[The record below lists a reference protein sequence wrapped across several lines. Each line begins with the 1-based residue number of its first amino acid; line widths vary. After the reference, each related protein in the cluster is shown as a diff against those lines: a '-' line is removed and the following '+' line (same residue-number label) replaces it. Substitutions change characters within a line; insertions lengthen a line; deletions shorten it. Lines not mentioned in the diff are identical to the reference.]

1 MNRDLK
7 KQRKFRQ
14 DTVVNFDLSEEQQLL
29 KDSVDRFVSDNYDLD
44 TRQKLS
50 KNEAGFSD
58 TYWQTMAELG
68 WLGVTVPETH
78 GGFGGTQADT
88 MVLMEALGKGLVLEP
103 FFASAVLGTW
113 AIVGGGSTELQSQLL
128 PELMSG
134 TCRLSLAY
142 AEEQSRFD
150 LEDVVTRAT
159 ANDNGYVINGQK
171 SMVQHGGSADYF
183 VVSARTSGGQRDENG
198 ITLFLVDA
206 KNEGVSVDAFPTVD
220 GQQAAELRFSNAQVS
235 ASDQLGNLDEG
246 YNLLQDIAI
255 DGILALSA
263 EAVGAMEILYKDTV
277 TYTQEREQFDHRLAD
292 FQVLQHRMVEMFME
306 YEQCKSMLYRATL
319 EVVQNGRDAMRI
331 VHALKYMV
339 GKIGTFI
346 GENAVQLHGGMGV
359 TEELRIGHYFKR
371 LLVIDAQ
378 FGNSD
383 HHLACF
389 AG

>member
-1 MNRDLK
+1 
-7 KQRKFRQ
+7 
-14 DTVVNFDLSEEQQLL
+14 VNFDLSEEQQLL
-29 KDSVDRFVSDNYDLD
+29 KDSVDRFVSDNYDLY

-68 WLGVTVPETH
+68 WLGVIIPEAH

-88 MVLMEALGKGLVLEP
+88 MVLMEAFGKGLVLEP
-103 FFASAVLGTW
+103 FFASAVLGTR
-113 AIVGGGSTELQSQLL
+113 AIVGGGSTELQTKLL

-134 TCRLSLAY
+134 TCLLSLAY

-159 ANDNGYVINGQK
+159 AIDNGFVINGQK

-220 GQQAAELRFSNAQVS
+220 GQQAAELRFDNVLVS
-235 ASDQLGNLDEG
+235 ANDQIGDLDKG
-246 YNLLQDIAI
+246 YGLLEDIAI

-277 TYTQEREQFDHRLAD
+277 AYTQEREQFDHRLSD
-292 FQVLQHRMVEMFME
+292 FQVIQHRMVEMFME

-331 VHALKYMV
+331 VHALKYMI
-339 GKIGTFI
+339 GKIGIFI

>member
-1 MNRDLK
+1 M
-7 KQRKFRQ
+7 
-14 DTVVNFDLSEEQQLL
+14 NFDLSEEQQLL

-68 WLGVTVPETH
+68 WLGVTVPEIH
-78 GGFGGTQADT
+78 GGFGGNQADT
-88 MVLMEALGKGLVLEP
+88 MVLMEAFGKGLVLEP
-103 FFASAVLGTW
+103 FFASAVLGTR
-113 AIVGGGSTELQSQLL
+113 AIVGGGSTELQTKLL

-206 KNEGVSVDAFPTVD
+206 NNEGVSVDAFPTVD
-220 GQQAAELRFSNAQVS
+220 GQQAAELRFDNVQVS
-235 ASDQLGNLDEG
+235 TSDQLGNLDQG

-277 TYTQEREQFDHRLAD
+277 AYTQEREQFDHRLAD